1 MCYKINKNL
10 INKKTKELSY
20 LLKHDETY
28 TFDEENYRDV
38 SDLIDNHGFTY
49 PILEE
54 IIRLSKKDVF
64 EFSELPPPKGGGFL
78 LQRYHMQ

>member
-1 MCYKINKNL
+1 MCYKLNKNL

-38 SDLIDNHGFTY
+38 SDLINNHGFTY

-64 EFSELPPPKGGGFL
+64 EFNKYATKIRALSGHTFSTK
-78 LQRYHMQ
+78 